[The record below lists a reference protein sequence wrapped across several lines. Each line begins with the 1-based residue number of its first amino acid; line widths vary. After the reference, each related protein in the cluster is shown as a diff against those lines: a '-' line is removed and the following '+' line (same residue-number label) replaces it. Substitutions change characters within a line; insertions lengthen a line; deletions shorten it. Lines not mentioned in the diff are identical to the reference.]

1 MTNKNRTHWYVA
13 LRAHLLDPM
22 VRSSAPGSIGRLFS
36 TASFFMCCKYW
47 LSSSPNMA
55 AHEAPS
61 TLLQVFFWTTG
72 YVFANTVV
80 RTASGHIDKKMS
92 PAIVPEIVDQAKLG
106 KPYAQPAP
114 VPPSTQTEAS
124 KPTATAAPSATKVA
138 AKDTVE
144 DSDIG

>member
-1 MTNKNRTHWYVA
+1 MTNKNRTPWYVA

-36 TASFFMCCKYW
+36 TASFFMCCTYW
-47 LSSSPNMA
+47 LKASPNMA
-55 AHEAPS
+55 ANEAPS

-80 RTASGHIDKKMS
+80 RTASGHIDKKIS
-92 PAIVPEIVDQAKLG
+92 PAIVPDIIDQAKLG
-106 KPYAQPAP
+106 KPYSQPAP
-114 VPPSTQTEAS
+114 VQTPVSAEAPKPSAV
-124 KPTATAAPSATKVA
+124 ATPSATKAVV
-138 AKDTVE
+138 KDTVE